1 VTWSSSPYGKT
12 LHFLSVATLEQ
23 IRHVWTQYY
32 EIATLGTVGKR
43 HWEAKY
49 TRGVQS
55 IVRKYLTP
63 LKEGVVQH
71 GVRTRISWSCFH
83 KYWETGVAAGNSDD
97 KRDLR
102 RCAGGRPNP
111 LMAISSAPNR
121 EFAVHYGSDPLS
133 GFHLASAF
141 DNEFSDEKYASKM
154 VELAKSQFKEWCGV
168 FGDQHRA
175 ETIKVRVFC
184 GDAMRFCYGLQHFY
198 HSSSIGWRNDIL
210 RLYTSPWYS
219 KPFDLQATQ
228 WLNQL
233 GETQGFH
240 IIDTSNLVDHIGLLN
255 ILPTT
260 TPLLSKNETSVLF
273 TNSFLKPADKASDI
287 LSVLLCSDV
296 TTTSF
301 LLGLAPTT
309 HLLGHAREA
318 YGMDT
323 AKDLITSGRSDQ
335 QTPLHMRI
343 TWRSPKFG
351 DLCGEGHEPSMKTTR
366 VVFQENQLVSYFF
379 ELYKTMFSYE
389 SIGSMMGDRLR
400 QSTSPSSADFRHYNR
415 MSFVGLLGLA
425 KSRHVTT
432 DWRAF
437 MTSLVE
443 RIEYDRELLI
453 GLNQCQELLVLL
465 HLSGL
470 HSHSVFSAQ
479 NPKEHPI
486 VGKVFGPL
494 RSPSVGVNQGLLDQQ
509 KIPSVV
515 WLCLKVPRRKVE
527 VFTSQH
533 KLPQGSGFPR
543 LHINVSLLER
553 NFMNSYYSTQCFF
566 GTLIRRAG
574 DDHTCGVVE
583 DKDGWNGTSDLIVV
597 CAVPAWTLL
606 LGSAGSYRIDLT
618 ISLSPADAVIY
629 IPRLGL
635 MMSVYGCGL
644 HEKNV
649 VLLKEPPGVRLA
661 SLYRLPLPPPATN
674 DTCFVQLNGSSRIET
689 MEIRQALGS
698 LSLENPK
705 VVQVS
710 ACALS
715 LKTSNNKTNNLLF
728 RYPYPIDTRQAKIG
742 LTRNTVSVI
751 VKPSIS
757 RISGDSDHNPFAVAS
772 LPLKS
777 GLNVMIQSLRRM
789 RLGYGRLKL
798 F

>member
-1 VTWSSSPYGKT
+1 
-12 LHFLSVATLEQ
+12 
-23 IRHVWTQYY
+23 
-32 EIATLGTVGKR
+32 
-43 HWEAKY
+43 
-49 TRGVQS
+49 
-55 IVRKYLTP
+55 
-63 LKEGVVQH
+63 
-71 GVRTRISWSCFH
+71 
-83 KYWETGVAAGNSDD
+83 
-97 KRDLR
+97 
-102 RCAGGRPNP
+102 
-111 LMAISSAPNR
+111 MAISSAPDG
-121 EFAVHYGSDPLS
+121 EFDVYHGSDPLS

-141 DNEFSDEKYASKM
+141 DNEISDEKYASKM
-154 VELAKSQFKEWCGV
+154 VELAKSQFKVWCGV

-210 RLYTSPWYS
+210 RLYASPWSS

-255 ILPTT
+255 ILPAT
-260 TPLLSKNETSVLF
+260 TPLLSKNESSVLF
-273 TNSFLKPADKASDI
+273 TNSFFRPADEASDT

-309 HLLGHAREA
+309 HLLGHAAEA
-318 YGMDT
+318 YGMDA
-323 AKDLITSGRSDQ
+323 AKDTITSGRPGQ
-335 QTPLHMRI
+335 ETQLHMRI
-343 TWRSPKFG
+343 AWRSPKFD
-351 DLCGEGHEPSMKTTR
+351 DLSGEGHEPSMKTTR
-366 VVFQENQLVSYFF
+366 VVFQQNQLVSYFF
-379 ELYKTMFSYE
+379 ELYKVIFSYE
-389 SIGSMMGDRLR
+389 DIDSMMGGTLR
-400 QSTSPSSADFRHYNR
+400 QSTWPSSADFRHYNR
-415 MSFVGLLGLA
+415 MSLVGLLGLA

-432 DWRAF
+432 NWRAF
-437 MTSLVE
+437 MKSLVG
-443 RIEYDRELLI
+443 RIECDRELLI
-453 GLNQCQELLVLL
+453 GSNQLQELHVLL

-470 HSHSVFSAQ
+470 YSNSILSARH
-479 NPKEHPI
+479 PKEHPI
-486 VGKVFGPL
+486 VGKSFGPL
-494 RSPSVGVNQGLLDQQ
+494 RSPSAGVIKGLLDQQ

-515 WLCLKVPRRKVE
+515 WLCLKVPRRNLE

-533 KLPQGSGFPR
+533 KLREGSGFSG

-553 NFMNSYYSTQCFF
+553 GFQNSYYSTQCFF
-566 GTLIRRAG
+566 GKLIQRAG
-574 DDHTCGVVE
+574 DNHTCDVVE

-597 CAVPAWTLL
+597 CAVPAWSLL

-618 ISLSPADAVIY
+618 ISLSPVNAFID
-629 IPRLGL
+629 IPGLGL

-649 VLLKEPPGVRLA
+649 VVLKEPPGVRLA

-674 DTCFVQLNGSSRIET
+674 DTCFVQLNRSSRIET
-689 MEIRQALGS
+689 MEMRKALGN

-710 ACALS
+710 ACTLS
-715 LKTSNNKTNNLLF
+715 LKTSINKTSNLLF

-751 VKPSIS
+751 VKPSNS
-757 RISGDSDHNPFAVAS
+757 RISGGSDHNPFAVAS
-772 LPLKS
+772 LLLKS
-777 GLNVMIQSLRRM
+777 SLNVMMQSIRRM
-789 RLGYGRLKL
+789 HLRHGRLKL